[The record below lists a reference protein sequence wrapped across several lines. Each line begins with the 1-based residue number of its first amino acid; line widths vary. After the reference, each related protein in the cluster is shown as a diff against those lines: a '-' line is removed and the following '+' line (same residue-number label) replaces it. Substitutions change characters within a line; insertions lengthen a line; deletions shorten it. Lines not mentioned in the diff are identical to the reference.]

1 MPSGKYQQSASRA
14 NAACII
20 FLLDQ
25 SYSMNNGIAGSPRPK
40 IDALATGINR
50 FLADLITLCEKGE
63 EKPRNYFDVGVIG
76 YTTDRSD
83 PPNPIIGSVLTGANG
98 TLAGRDLVS
107 VSDLFDDPLA
117 IEDKQ
122 KMVDDGAGGLIST
135 TFKLPVWYR
144 KPADAQMSGTPMCAA
159 LEYVRNI
166 VAPWCAS
173 HPGSFPPVVIHLT
186 DGEPTDGEPQAAADA
201 LKGLS
206 TDDGELL
213 LFNCHISE
221 SQASPVVFPNSEQI
235 LPDELAKSLFR
246 MSSELPE
253 KLRFVAE
260 SKGVLVGL
268 GARGMVFNADGAQ
281 MLLLIQMGTV
291 GAQQAAPTESSA
303 PTSPLHY

>member
-1 MPSGKYQQSASRA
+1 MPSGKYLKSASRA
-14 NAACII
+14 NPACII

-50 FLADLITLCEKGE
+50 FLADLITLCEKGD

-76 YTTDRSD
+76 YTTDRND
-83 PPNPIIGSVLTGANG
+83 PPNAVVGPVLAGAGG
-98 TLAGRDLVS
+98 TLAGRDIVT

-117 IEDKQ
+117 IDERQ

-135 TFKLPVWYR
+135 SFKLPVWYR
-144 KPADAQMSGTPMCAA
+144 KPPDAQMSGTPMCAA
-159 LEYVRNI
+159 FDYVRNI
-166 VAPWCAS
+166 AATWCAS
-173 HPGSFPPVVIHLT
+173 HPASPPPIIIHLT
-186 DGEPTDGEPQAAADA
+186 DGEPNDGDPQPFAEA
-201 LKGLS
+201 LKTLS
-206 TDDGELL
+206 TDDGDLL

-221 SQASPVVFPNSEQI
+221 SQANSVMFPNSEQI

-246 MSSELPE
+246 MSSELPD
-253 KLRFVAE
+253 KLRGVAE
-260 SKGVLVGL
+260 SKGVAVGI
-268 GARGMVFNADGAQ
+268 GARGMVFNADGKD
-281 MLLLIQMGTV
+281 MLMLIQMGTV

>member
-14 NAACII
+14 NPACII

-83 PPNPIIGSVLTGANG
+83 PPNPIIGSVLSGANG

-186 DGEPTDGEPQAAADA
+186 DGEPTDGEPQRLPMRSRGSRRTTASSCC
-201 LKGLS
+201 S
-206 TDDGELL
+206 TATSRSLR
-213 LFNCHISE
+213 
-221 SQASPVVFPNSEQI
+221 QARWSSRT
-235 LPDELAKSLFR
+235 ASKSCR
-246 MSSELPE
+246 MSWRNHCSGCRASCP
-253 KLRFVAE
+253 RSCAA
-260 SKGVLVGL
+260 SRSRRACWWASGR
-268 GARGMVFNADGAQ
+268 GAWSS
-281 MLLLIQMGTV
+281 T
-291 GAQQAAPTESSA
+291 PTERRCCS
-303 PTSPLHY
+303 

>member
-1 MPSGKYQQSASRA
+1 M
-14 NAACII
+14 
-20 FLLDQ
+20 
-25 SYSMNNGIAGSPRPK
+25 
-40 IDALATGINR
+40 
-50 FLADLITLCEKGE
+50 
-63 EKPRNYFDVGVIG
+63 
-76 YTTDRSD
+76 
-83 PPNPIIGSVLTGANG
+83 
-98 TLAGRDLVS
+98 
-107 VSDLFDDPLA
+107 SDLFDDPLA

-246 MSSELPE
+246 MSSELPD
-253 KLRFVAE
+253 KLRGVAE

-303 PTSPLHY
+303 PHSPLHY